1 MDNYSEKFFTKC
13 QIFTHISDCSKYK
26 YVIYIPHQKGISTG
40 FLVVFVALQSMLR
53 NVKSSID
60 FYYATIAY
68 HVGLIAVLGWPQGI
82 MANV

>member
-1 MDNYSEKFFTKC
+1 MASPGQRRGVCGHAMAGFVQHTHCAHCREKKG
-13 QIFTHISDCSKYK
+13 SDPC
-26 YVIYIPHQKGISTG
+26 VKGS
-40 FLVVFVALQSMLR
+40 
-53 NVKSSID
+53 

>member
-1 MDNYSEKFFTKC
+1 MTLKPPFHLPTYVMEGIVKILGIYSKSEE
-13 QIFTHISDCSKYK
+13 IIS
-26 YVIYIPHQKGISTG
+26 
-40 FLVVFVALQSMLR
+40 
-53 NVKSSID
+53 